1 LGIRHL
7 GSRFG
12 RTPLLEAVD
21 MKDPIISADGH
32 VNESPEMWA
41 RIPEQFRSAA
51 ATRVKRRD
59 DGSLTLTLMGNDIV
73 VPPPAV
79 AMDDELRAKEFRN
92 DATGGADLPVRT
104 QNQLLD
110 GAHAEVVF
118 PNTLLCI
125 GSRPEVDLNLAVA
138 RAYNDWVH
146 EVFAPEPERY
156 IAAAFVPVDDVA
168 VAVAEAQRCIT
179 KGFRTLMLPCSYP
192 WRPYDRP
199 EYAPLWSL
207 IEEAGVVL
215 NFHVFTGNVF
225 FGTDFASVD
234 GMSVEEFAMRRESA
248 RVIEERMER
257 LSTTV
262 IGMAAGM
269 GPIVHLTG
277 GGVLERHPRLRFVVT
292 EAEAGW
298 LAWTLHAMDAMQ
310 HRRRFGLNVLSMRAS
325 DYFRRQG
332 AVTITDD
339 PVAINNLGLTG
350 TDCLMWGNDYPH
362 DEGTYPSSRQ
372 HRDAI
377 ASATT
382 HAQARAIFAGNAA
395 RIYGFDLDAIS
406 ARIDS
411 IAA

>member
-1 LGIRHL
+1 MIH
-7 GSRFG
+7 
-12 RTPLLEAVD
+12 E
-21 MKDPIISADGH
+21 PIISADGH
-32 VNESPEMWA
+32 VSESPEMWA
-41 RIPEQFRSAA
+41 RVPEQHRSAA
-51 ATRVKRRD
+51 MTRVKRRD
-59 DGSLTLTLMGNDIV
+59 DGFITLTLMGNEIV

-79 AMDDELRAKEFRN
+79 EMDDELRAKEFRN
-92 DATGGADLPVRT
+92 DPTGGCDLAVRT
-104 QNQLLD
+104 QKQLLD
-110 GAHAEVVF
+110 GVHAEVVF

-138 RAYNDWVH
+138 QAYNDWVH

-168 VAVAEAQRCIT
+168 LAVEEAERCIA

-199 EYAPLWSL
+199 EYTPLWSL
-207 IEEAGVVL
+207 VEESGVVL

-248 RVIEERMER
+248 RVTEERMER

-277 GGVLERHPRLRFVVT
+277 GGVLERHPRLKFVIT

-310 HRRRFGLNVLSMRAS
+310 HRRRLGLNTLSMRAS

-339 PVAINNLGLTG
+339 PIALNNLGLTG
-350 TDCLMWGNDYPH
+350 TDCIMWGNDYPH
-362 DEGTYPSSRQ
+362 DEGTYPASQ
-372 HRDAI
+372 QYRDAI
-377 ASATT
+377 VAATT
-382 HAQARAIFAGNAA
+382 PAQARAIFAGNAA
-395 RIYGFDLDAIS
+395 RIYGFDLDAIG

>member
-1 LGIRHL
+1 MN
-7 GSRFG
+7 
-12 RTPLLEAVD
+12 V
-21 MKDPIISADGH
+21 DPIISADGH
-32 VNESPEMWA
+32 VSESPDMWE
-41 RIPEQFRSAA
+41 RIPEQFRSVAM
-51 ATRVKRRD
+51 TRVKRRD
-59 DGSLTLTLMGNDIV
+59 DGFITLTLMGNDIV

-79 AMDDELRAKEFRN
+79 EMDDELRSKEFRN
-92 DATGGADLPVRT
+92 DPTGGRDLAVRT
-104 QNQLLD
+104 QKQLLD
-110 GAHAEVVF
+110 GVHAEVVF
-118 PNTLLCI
+118 PNTLLCL
-125 GSRPEVDLNLAVA
+125 GNRPEVDLNLAVSK
-138 RAYNDWVH
+138 AYNDWVY

-156 IAAAFVPVDDVA
+156 IAAAFVPVDDIA
-168 VAVAEAQRCIT
+168 VAVQEAERCIR

-207 IEEAGVVL
+207 IEEAGIVL

-248 RVIEERMER
+248 AATQDRMER

-277 GGVLERHPRLRFVVT
+277 GGVLERHPNLKFVIT

-298 LAWTLHAMDAMQ
+298 LGWTLHAMDAMQ
-310 HRRRFGLNVLSMRAS
+310 HRRRLGLNTLKMRAS

-339 PVAINNLGLTG
+339 PIALNNLEITG
-350 TDCLMWGNDYPH
+350 TECIMWGNDYPH
-362 DEGTYPSSRQ
+362 DEGTYPASQ
-372 HRDAI
+372 VHRNAI
-377 ASATT
+377 VAATT
-382 HAQARAIFAGNAA
+382 PAEARAIFAGNAA
-395 RIYGFDLDAIS
+395 RIYGFDLNAIS
-406 ARIDS
+406 KSIDS

>member
-1 LGIRHL
+1 MN
-7 GSRFG
+7 
-12 RTPLLEAVD
+12 E
-21 MKDPIISADGH
+21 PIISADGH

-41 RIPEQFRSAA
+41 RIPEPFREEA

-59 DGSLTLTLMGNDIV
+59 DGSIQLTLMGADIV
-73 VPPPAV
+73 VPKPAV
-79 AMDDELRAKEFRN
+79 EMDDELNAKEFRN
-92 DATGGADLPVRT
+92 DPTGGSDLAVRT
-104 QNQLLD
+104 QKQLLD
-110 GAHAEVVF
+110 GVHAEVVF
-118 PNTLLCI
+118 PNTLLCL
-125 GSRPEVDLNLAVA
+125 GNRPEPELNIVVA
-138 RAYNDWVH
+138 RTYNDWVH
-146 EVFAPEPERY
+146 EVFAPEAQRY
-156 IAAAFVPVDDVA
+156 IAAAFIPVDDVA
-168 VAVAEAQRCIT
+168 LAVMETRRCIE
-179 KGFRTLMLPCSYP
+179 KGFRTVMLPCSYP

-199 EYAPLWSL
+199 DYEPLWSL

-234 GMSVEEFAMRRESA
+234 GMSVEEFAMRRQSA

-277 GGVLERHPRLRFVVT
+277 GGALERHPRLKFVIT

-310 HRRRFGLNVLSMRAS
+310 HRRRLGLNTLSLRAS

-339 PVAINNLGLTG
+339 PIAINNLALTG

-362 DEGTYPSSRQ
+362 DEGTYPASRQ

-377 ASATT
+377 AAATT

-395 RIYGFDLDAIS
+395 RIYGFDLEAIG
-406 ARIDS
+406 ARIDTL
-411 IAA
+411 AA

>member
-1 LGIRHL
+1 MN
-7 GSRFG
+7 
-12 RTPLLEAVD
+12 E
-21 MKDPIISADGH
+21 PIISADGH
-32 VNESPEMWA
+32 VNEAPDMWA
-41 RIPEQFRSAA
+41 RIPQPFRDAA
-51 ATRVKRRD
+51 FTRVKRRD
-59 DGSLTLTLMGNDIV
+59 DGSLRLTLMGSDIV

-79 AMDDELRAKEFRN
+79 DMDDELNAKEFRK
-92 DATGGADLPVRT
+92 DPTGGCDLAVRT
-104 QNQLLD
+104 RKQLLD
-110 GAHAEVVF
+110 GVHAEVVF
-118 PNTLLCI
+118 PNTLLSI
-125 GSRPEVDLNLAVA
+125 GNRPEADLNLAVA
-138 RAYNDWVH
+138 QAYNDWVH
-146 EVFAPEPERY
+146 EVFAPEPARY
-156 IAAAFVPVDDVA
+156 IAAAFVPVDDVSR
-168 VAVAEAQRCIT
+168 AVAEAQRCIAE
-179 KGFRTLMLPCSYP
+179 GFRSVMIPCSYP

-199 EYAPLWSL
+199 DYEPLWSL
-207 IEEAGVVL
+207 IEEAGIVL

-248 RVIEERMER
+248 RVVEERMER

-277 GGVLERHPRLRFVVT
+277 GGVLERHPRLKFVVT

-310 HRRRFGLNVLSMRAS
+310 HRRRLGLNTLAMRAS
-325 DYFRRQG
+325 EYFRRQG

-362 DEGTYPSSRQ
+362 DEGTYPVSRR

-377 ASATT
+377 AAATT

-395 RIYGFDLDAIS
+395 RIYGFDLAAIG
-406 ARIDS
+406 ARID
-411 IAA
+411 ALVA